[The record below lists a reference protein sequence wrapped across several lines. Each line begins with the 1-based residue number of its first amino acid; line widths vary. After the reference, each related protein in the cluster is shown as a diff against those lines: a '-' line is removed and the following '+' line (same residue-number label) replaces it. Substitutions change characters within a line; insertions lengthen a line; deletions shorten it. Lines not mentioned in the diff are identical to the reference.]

1 MKRKRDA
8 IRNQSLIYILLL
20 LIVMVLLFILFG
32 KSFSVSFVIANTLAV
47 IMIMYLS
54 NLYKKT
60 GSQRFRLISWIGKI
74 TYSLFLLSFILVEG
88 FIIYELQ
95 ESKKVDPQNIDFVI
109 ILGAG
114 LQGEKPSK
122 TLETRL
128 EAGTHFLM
136 KNKDIPV
143 VVSGGQGP
151 GESISEAAAMGKYLK
166 NAGIEDDRIFYE
178 NQSTTTYENLKYSMQ
193 LIEQLGLK
201 EPTALIVTN
210 DYHIV
215 RAKMIAKEVGVRN
228 YGLGANS
235 PFFVKANYFIREY
248 FAIVKTW
255 FVQSI

>member
-1 MKRKRDA
+1 
-8 IRNQSLIYILLL
+8 
-20 LIVMVLLFILFG
+20 MVLLFILFG
-32 KSFSVSFVIANTLAV
+32 KSFGVLFIIANILAV
-47 IMIMYLS
+47 IIIMYLS

-60 GSQRFRLISWIGKI
+60 DSQRFRLISWISKI
-74 TYSLFLLSFILVEG
+74 TYCLFLLSFIFIEG

-95 ESKKVDPQNIDFVI
+95 KSKKVDPQNIDFVI

-136 KNKDIPV
+136 ENKEIPV

-151 GESISEAAAMGKYLK
+151 EESISEAAAMGKYLK
-166 NAGIEDDRIFYE
+166 NTGIADSRIYYE
-178 NQSTTTYENLKYSMQ
+178 NKSTTTYENLKKSKQ

-201 EPTALIVTN
+201 EPTVLIVTN

-215 RAKMIAKEVGVRN
+215 RAKMIAKETGLRS
-228 YGLGANS
+228 YGLGADS
-235 PFFVKANYFIREY
+235 PFFVKINYFIREY
-248 FAIVKTW
+248 FGIVKTW
-255 FVQSI
+255 LTYLK

>member
-1 MKRKRDA
+1 MKSKRDT
-8 IRNQSLIYILLL
+8 IRNQSLIYILLI
-20 LIVMVLLFILFG
+20 LIMVLLFILFG
-32 KSFSVSFVIANTLAV
+32 KSFGVLFVIANILAV

-60 GSQRFRLISWIGKI
+60 GRQRFRLISWISKI
-74 TYSLFLLSFILVEG
+74 TYCLFLLSFILIEG

-136 KNKDIPV
+136 ENKDIPV

-151 GESISEAAAMGKYLK
+151 AESISEAAAMGMYLK
-166 NAGIEDDRIFYE
+166 NAGIADKRIFYE
-178 NQSTTTYENLKYSMQ
+178 HKSTTTYENLKYSKQ

-201 EPTALIVTN
+201 EPTVLIVTN

-215 RAKMIAKEVGVRN
+215 RAKMIAKEVGLRN
-228 YGLGANS
+228 YSLGADS
-235 PFFVKANYFIREY
+235 PFFVKINYFIREY
-248 FAIVKTW
+248 FGIVKTW
-255 FVQSI
+255 FVQLI